1 MLKGKM
7 PLVMA
12 AFFAIFAGVL
22 AFGGIKKQEQARQK
36 GWHLKT
42 ILVADENLSEG
53 TVVTSDLVALRQ
65 IPERFISSSNI
76 GAGDIGVIRNQRIL
90 VNVQEGDPL
99 LWSQFS
105 VSKSSERLSTK
116 VLKRMRA
123 FTLKVDNVS
132 SVGGWI
138 RPNDRVDIIGIF
150 KDAQTQENVSITL
163 MQNVMVLA
171 TGIITGT
178 THVALMPESDRRYSE
193 VSLMVLPEDVEQLA
207 LAQELGTLILSLRNE
222 EDAEMLSE
230 SRKTTIRTL
239 TDSDVQK
246 NLGEKRKSL
255 IEVIPST
262 VSR

>member
-12 AFFAIFAGVL
+12 AVL
-22 AFGGIKKQEQARQK
+22 AIAAGILSFTAIKNREKDVQR

-42 ILVADENLSEG
+42 VLVANSNISEG
-53 TVVTSDLVALRQ
+53 DVVTGDMVVSRQ
-65 IPERFISSSNI
+65 VPERFVTSSNI
-76 GAGDIGVIRNQRIL
+76 GPGDVNHIRNQKIL
-90 VNVQEGDPL
+90 VNVQAGDPL

-105 VSKSSERLSTK
+105 MSKTVERLSSK

-150 KDAQTQENVSITL
+150 RDEQSQESVSMTL

-171 TGIITGT
+171 TGAITGT
-178 THVALMPESDRRYSE
+178 TNIMMMTDTERSYAE
-193 VSLMVLPEDVEQLA
+193 VSLMILPEDVEQLA
-207 LAQELGTLILSLRNE
+207 LAQELGTLILSLRND
-222 EDAEMLSE
+222 EDSEMIAEN
-230 SRKTTIRTL
+230 RRTTIRTL
-239 TDSDVQK
+239 TDSNMQK
-246 NLGEKRKSL
+246 NLGEKRKAM
-255 IEVIPST
+255 IEVLQAT
-262 VSR
+262 GSR